1 LFEGDRER
9 GEIEFGAMTR
19 YAVNEWRKRNI
30 VLFVGEG
37 YATRKYEYLYNGE
50 QRKVINA
57 IPFSIDALE
66 LNAGDLLERAKQHPL
81 FSLIGDLRMT
91 KG

>member
-19 YAVNEWRKRNI
+19 YAVNEWRKRDI

-37 YATRKYEYLYNGE
+37 YATRKYEYLYNQE
-50 QRKVINA
+50 QRKVINL
-57 IPFSIDALE
+57 IPFSTDALE
-66 LNAGDLLERAKQHPL
+66 LNADDLIDRAKRHPL
-81 FSLIGDLRMT
+81 YLLIGDLRLA